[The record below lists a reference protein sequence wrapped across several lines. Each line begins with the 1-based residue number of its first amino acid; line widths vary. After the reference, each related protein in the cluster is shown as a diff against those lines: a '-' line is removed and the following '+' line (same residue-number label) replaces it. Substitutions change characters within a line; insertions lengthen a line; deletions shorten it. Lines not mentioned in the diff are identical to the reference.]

1 MRLRDSFFIW
11 GMRANENM
19 KYFSDDTVSTQESTF
34 LGGDVHVHRGHMGPG
49 LGPGASWAEPVV
61 GQQ

>member
-1 MRLRDSFFIW
+1 MRLHDSFFIW
-11 GMRANENM
+11 GTRTNKNM

-34 LGGDVHVHRGHMGPG
+34 LGGDVPVHRGRMGPG
-49 LGPGASWAEPVV
+49 QGPGASWGEPVV

>member
-1 MRLRDSFFIW
+1 
-11 GMRANENM
+11 M

-34 LGGDVHVHRGHMGPG
+34 LGGDVPVHRGRMGPG
-49 LGPGASWAEPVV
+49 QGPGASWGEPVV